1 MRKTVDVYVKDRLIA
16 SYPIVMEAAER
27 PTDNDFIESARRQM
41 RRYYRIEY
49 IQAARF
55 TVRG

>member
-55 TVRG
+55 